1 MKFRI
6 LGQVIEAYVHSGDVS
21 LIQGNT
27 IENSILHHIREKG
40 EFSSGELD
48 KELMPILPELLAK
61 RLLQKYASEGK
72 LIENGDS
79 FKSPSNCKPNDGNLP
94 LPEHS
99 ILKVLLFELAE
110 NTVVFGAIL
119 ENDRK
124 KPKRDETSEI
134 NGSFSMPL
142 LGRF

>member
-1 MKFRI
+1 M
-6 LGQVIEAYVHSGDVS
+6 
-21 LIQGNT
+21 
-27 IENSILHHIREKG
+27 
-40 EFSSGELD
+40 
-48 KELMPILPELLAK
+48 
-61 RLLQKYASEGK
+61 LQKYASEGK

-79 FKSPSNCKPNDGNLP
+79 FKSPSNWKPNDGNLP

-142 LGRF
+142 LGRFGYSVFAESLRVFEENRIGDGAELIIDSLGVRMVWDNKVIKNFESVSLKELIFLN